1 VRSIIFCEAVAI
13 YGVIVAIILS
23 TRLES
28 PFAVRDTQT
37 GLFPIQAMT
46 AGYAIYGSGITTG
59 WSNLVC
65 GCAPAPACSCSGGA
79 HVELLRRIACSQC
92 SYKQHLQT
100 SLSSCDFE
108 PAPCSLAVQLQHPT
122 CFALLPRQKARACR
136 PHACFLG
143 RG

>member
-1 VRSIIFCEAVAI
+1 MAI

-28 PFAVRDTQT
+28 PFAVRDSQT

-46 AGYAIYGSGITTG
+46 AGYAIYGSGVTTG

-65 GCAPAPACSCSGGA
+65 GCVPW
-79 HVELLRRIACSQC
+79 LLRAENVRKQFRIVLGGHCAQGLLDNNCSP
-92 SYKQHLQT
+92 LG
-100 SLSSCDFE
+100 SL
-108 PAPCSLAVQLQHPT
+108 
-122 CFALLPRQKARACR
+122 LLR
-136 PHACFLG
+136 PSKIVYFV

>member
-1 VRSIIFCEAVAI
+1 MAI

-28 PFAVRDTQT
+28 PFAVRDAQT

-65 GCAPAPACSCSGGA
+65 GCVIKPQASPLLGLPLVLSVCSGHRLA
-79 HVELLRRIACSQC
+79 
-92 SYKQHLQT
+92 
-100 SLSSCDFE
+100 SC
-108 PAPCSLAVQLQHPT
+108 
-122 CFALLPRQKARACR
+122 
-136 PHACFLG
+136 
-143 RG
+143 

>member
-1 VRSIIFCEAVAI
+1 MCTLHIASAYGKTKCLAGHGPDKASWPRSIIFCEAVAI

-28 PFAVRDTQT
+28 PFAVRDAET

-65 GCAPAPACSCSGGA
+65 GCVIRP
-79 HVELLRRIACSQC
+79 Q
-92 SYKQHLQT
+92 
-100 SLSSCDFE
+100 
-108 PAPCSLAVQLQHPT
+108 PCP
-122 CFALLPRQKARACR
+122 C
-136 PHACFLG
+136 
-143 RG
+143 